1 MKTNKLLAVAL
12 SAGLV
17 LGGASV
23 AHAGQSGSS
32 TEQPAEKTLYDLDQD
47 VQKAKEEKAA
57 ADAAVANKKEVIERV
72 KAKEDT
78 PQNQRRLANEQ
89 KELEELEA
97 KAKAAED
104 KVKAAEEAFNK
115 KDAERKA
122 EEKKAEDEKK
132 AEEERVAGRAKALE
146 EAKAEL
152 KAAGLENEKK
162 LKELEE
168 GETAYDVDQIKE
180 KLLKEFKE
188 KHLTIDEYNEK
199 NKTVTID
206 EWLEQQEKEKDPE
219 EKPEDKKTQ
228 TLDEWQIEQNEK
240 DGYFTEEDAKRAGE
254 LALEKAGLK
263 GLYKVEVA
271 QNQKEHKGMW
281 FWRFVPVEASEEKP
295 GTPLIPLTPAEEVE
309 PGTPGTPWTPL
320 TPGESDGP
328 ILGGDDKVV
337 LPEEKPEDNKETEIE
352 EEKPN
357 EGKEKEEKAKE
368 KEKAKPAKQ
377 KGNNP
382 KTGLVGLAPIYSTLA
397 ISMAGIVAA
406 RKKND

>member
-1 MKTNKLLAVAL
+1 MKTNKVLAVAL

-17 LGGASV
+17 LGGAYV
-23 AHAGQSGSS
+23 ADTNVAFA
-32 TEQPAEKTLYDLDQD
+32 EEPAEKTLYDLDQD

-78 PQNQRRLANEQ
+78 PQNQRRLENEL

-122 EEKKAEDEKK
+122 EEEAEDKKPLGWLNASFQIKPLEGNWKRVSGAVIEVRNEKGEVVHTFTT
-132 AEEERVAGRAKALE
+132 EEERVE
-146 EAKAEL
+146 T
-152 KAAGLENEKK
+152 K
-162 LKELEE
+162 LPEGDYTATVVSVPLEE
-168 GETAYDVDQIKE
+168 GTYEWKE
-180 KLLKEFKE
+180 PMTQPVHVGPGSIAFHVYE
-188 KHLTIDEYNEK
+188 K
-199 NKTVTID
+199 
-206 EWLEQQEKEKDPE
+206 
-219 EKPEDKKTQ
+219 KKTQ
-228 TLDEWQIEQNEK
+228 TLDDWQIEQNEK

-254 LALEKAGLK
+254 LALDKAELR
-263 GLYKVEVA
+263 GLYEVEVRKNA
-271 QNQKEHKGMW
+271 EGDRW
-281 FWRFVPVEASEEKP
+281 FWRFVPVEKAEEEKP
-295 GTPLIPLTPAEEVE
+295 GTDLTPLTPAE
-309 PGTPGTPWTPL
+309 PIDPSTPWTPL
-320 TPGESDGP
+320 TPADP
-328 ILGGDDKVV
+328 IVPGGDNEVD
-337 LPEEKPEDNKETEIE
+337 LPGEKPEDKPEDNKGTEIE

-357 EGKEKEEKAKE
+357 EGKDKNEKAKPS
-368 KEKAKPAKQ
+368 KDKKDQAKPAKQ